1 MNRRDTF
8 KLASIAVA
16 TTLMPNILVAKESN
30 EPKQEKKTIKKASG
44 KSVVIVGG
52 GFGGLT
58 VAKSLRSLDTSIE
71 VTLIEKNSLF
81 MAYPLTNS
89 LLGGVEH
96 VALDDFIADYYQPA
110 QNHGYCF
117 VNATVT
123 DIDRESK
130 VVISTVGDFAYD
142 VLVLSPGIAY
152 DYKRQFPHWSKN
164 KINKVS
170 QNAPAGLILASE
182 ILALKRKIESLKGGD
197 VVIIPPAV
205 DKYKCPPAPY
215 ERASMIA
222 SYIKSKKLKSK
233 VIILDT
239 KNGEFSKD
247 KAFFESWKDLYPNII
262 EYRGLTEVK
271 DIDLASKSISYV
283 EFADIKDTKGVEK
296 IQKYEICSLMPINR
310 CSPVIEMAKIDRD
323 DNGYAI
329 MDGYS
334 FKSKTDDRVYV
345 VGDAVTHDIPA
356 SAQTAM
362 WSATKASLQILAQLN
377 NKVYDPIA
385 QLPAKSASICFSTVS
400 SDPEEAI
407 MITHSFDADGNGL
420 LVAKR
425 DLASIAKTDGKY
437 RSTDIAKA
445 SRDWFAS
452 VMKELF
458 S

>member
-16 TTLMPNILVAKESN
+16 TTLMPNVLIASE
-30 EPKQEKKTIKKASG
+30 EKKEKKNIKKSSG
-44 KSVVIVGG
+44 RSVVIVGG

-58 VAKSLRSLDTSIE
+58 VAKSLRKLDPSIE
-71 VTLIEKNSLF
+71 VTLIEKNSIF
-81 MAYPLTNS
+81 IAYPLSNT
-89 LLGGVEH
+89 LLGGVEGSSF
-96 VALDDFIADYYQPA
+96 DKFTADYYQPA
-110 QNHGYCF
+110 NKYEYCF

-123 DIDRESK
+123 DIDRDSK
-130 VVISTVGDFAYD
+130 VVTSTVGEFAYD

-152 DYKRQFPHWSKN
+152 DYKRQFPQWSRK

-170 QNAPAGLILASE
+170 QGVPAGLISGSE
-182 ILALKRKIESLKGGD
+182 LLALKRELHSMSGGD
-197 VVIIPPAV
+197 VVVIPPAV

-215 ERASMIA
+215 ERASMMA
-222 SYIKSKKLKSK
+222 NYIKTKKLKSK

-239 KNGEFSKD
+239 RDGIFAKNR
-247 KAFFESWKDLYPNII
+247 AFFESWKDLYPDII
-262 EYRGLTEVK
+262 EYRGLTEIK
-271 DIDLASKSISYV
+271 DIDLNSKSISYI
-283 EFADIKDTKGVEK
+283 EFANIKDTKGVEK
-296 IQKYEICSLMPINR
+296 TQKYEVCSLMPINR
-310 CSPVIEMAKIDRD
+310 CSPVIEMAGLETD

-345 VGDAVTHDIPA
+345 IGDAVTHDIPA

-385 QLPAKSASICFSTVS
+385 GLPAKSASICFSTVG
-400 SDPEEAI
+400 DKPEEAI

-420 LVAKR
+420 LVAK
-425 DLASIAKTDGKY
+425 DDPTSTNKIKGKY
-437 RSTDIAKA
+437 RSTETAKA
-445 SRDWFAS
+445 SNEWFSA
-452 VMKELF
+452 VLRELF

>member
-8 KLASIAVA
+8 KLATVAVA
-16 TTLMPNILVAKESN
+16 TTLMPNILVAKEK
-30 EPKQEKKTIKKASG
+30 EEEKKEQKSTKKASG
-44 KSVVIVGG
+44 KSVVVVGG

-58 VAKSLRSLDTSIE
+58 LAKSLRGLDSSIE
-71 VTLIEKNSLF
+71 VTLIEKNSIF

-89 LLGGVEH
+89 LLGGVENI
-96 VALDDFIADYYQPA
+96 ALDRFVADYYQPA
-110 QNHGYCF
+110 RNHGYCF

-130 VVISTVGDFAYD
+130 VVASTVGNFAYD
-142 VLVLSPGIAY
+142 ILVLATGIAY
-152 DYKRQFPHWSKN
+152 DYKRQFPHWTKK
-164 KINKVS
+164 KINQVS
-170 QNAPAGLILASE
+170 QSIPAGLISANE
-182 ILALKRKIESLKGGD
+182 ILALKREIDNLKGGD

-222 SYIKSKKLKSK
+222 YHIKEKKLKSK

-239 KNGEFSKD
+239 KDGIFSKD
-247 KAFFESWKDLYPNII
+247 KAFFESWKDLYADII
-262 EYRGLTEVK
+262 EYRGLTEIK
-271 DIDLASKSISYV
+271 DVDLESKSISYI
-283 EFADIKDTKGVEK
+283 EFANAKDTIGVEK
-296 IQKYEICSLMPINR
+296 TQKYEVCSLMPINR
-310 CSPVIEMAKIDRD
+310 CSPVIEMAELDMD

-334 FKSKTDDRVYV
+334 FKSKTDDSVYV
-345 VGDAVTHDIPA
+345 IGDAVTHDIPA

-385 QLPAKSASICFSTVS
+385 GLPAKSASVCFSTVS
-400 SDPEEAI
+400 GKPEEGI

-420 LVAKR
+420 LVAKG
-425 DLASIAKTDGKY
+425 DIMETDKTTGKY
-437 RSTDIAKA
+437 RSTDTAKA

-452 VMKELF
+452 IMKELF
-458 S
+458 T

>member
-8 KLASIAVA
+8 KLATVAVA
-16 TTLMPNILVAKESN
+16 TTLIPNILVAKEKN
-30 EPKQEKKTIKKASG
+30 ENTKEQKSIKKASG
-44 KSVVIVGG
+44 KSIVVVGG

-58 VAKSLRSLDTSIE
+58 LAKSLRGLDSSIE

-89 LLGGVEH
+89 LVGGVENIT
-96 VALDDFIADYYQPA
+96 LDGFMADYYQPA
-110 QNHGYCF
+110 TNHGYCF

-130 VVISTVGDFAYD
+130 IVISTVGNFAYD
-142 VLVLSPGIAY
+142 ILVLSPGIVY
-152 DYKRQFPHWSKN
+152 DYKRQFPHWTQK
-164 KINKVS
+164 KINQVS
-170 QNAPAGLILASE
+170 QSVPAGLISANE
-182 ILALKRKIESLKGGD
+182 ILAIRREIKNLKCGD

-222 SYIKSKKLKSK
+222 YHIKEKKLKSK

-239 KNGEFSKD
+239 KDGVFSKD
-247 KAFFESWKDLYPNII
+247 KAFFESWKDLYADII

-271 DIDLASKSISYV
+271 DIDLNTKSISYI
-283 EFADIKDTKGVEK
+283 EFANIKDTKGVEK
-296 IQKYEICSLMPINR
+296 TQKYEVCSLMPINR
-310 CSPVIEMAKIDRD
+310 CSPVIEMAGLEID

-334 FKSKTDDRVYV
+334 FKSKTDDRIYV
-345 VGDAVTHDIPA
+345 IGDAVTHDIPA

-385 QLPAKSASICFSTVS
+385 RLPAKSASVCFSTVS
-400 SDPEEAI
+400 SRPEEAI

-420 LVAKR
+420 LVAKS
-425 DLASIAKTDGKY
+425 DMMPKDKTTGKY
-437 RSTDIAKA
+437 RSTNIAKA

-458 S
+458 T